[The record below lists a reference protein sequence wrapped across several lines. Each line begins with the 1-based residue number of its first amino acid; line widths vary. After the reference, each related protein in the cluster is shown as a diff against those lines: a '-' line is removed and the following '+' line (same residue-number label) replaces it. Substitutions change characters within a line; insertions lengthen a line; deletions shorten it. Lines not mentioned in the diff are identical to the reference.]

1 VYAHISRRVARRTHP
16 SVITAGD
23 AMMMTRA
30 PKSVVVIRVAMRSV
44 AVAAP
49 SARCA
54 PVTPRMRSRVR
65 ATVDVAEAYASAERF
80 ECTADALRA
89 LDDAPGV
96 FSVADADDVVRF
108 VGCGKRVREEIT
120 RAVEGDDATATAAYA
135 RVVYLPTTAR
145 KAVLTAAWKTVISS
159 LGYVPAMNAASAAM
173 VKTPMFEFTSAQ
185 LAQLANNG
193 YVVIDDGL
201 GTDASAMAQA
211 ARELFDRGVMRNLGQ
226 EGRDD
231 DVAVLASGQMPK
243 GEAFAALERCSKV
256 LLDIPDA
263 LRRACSTFGVDDD
276 SFVAKCARA
285 TAPSR
290 LMIARYPP
298 NGGRYVAHL
307 DNDPNDPSHAEG
319 VPGLRA
325 CDRTFTCIAYLN
337 PTWDTSHEG
346 HFRAYLG
353 PTIDD
358 DFIDIAPVL
367 GRIVVFDSM
376 RILHEVRPSYA
387 DRLAMTVWT

>member
-1 VYAHISRRVARRTHP
+1 MCA
-16 SVITAGD
+16 
-23 AMMMTRA
+23 
-30 PKSVVVIRVAMRSV
+30 V
-44 AVAAP
+44 AVAASAAP
-49 SARCA
+49 SARRA
-54 PVTPRMRSRVR
+54 TATHRVRSHARVR

-108 VGCGKRVREEIT
+108 VGCGKRLREEMT
-120 RAVEGDDATATAAYA
+120 RAVERDDATATAAYA

-159 LGYVPAMNAASAAM
+159 LGYVPAMNTAM
-173 VKTPMFEFTSAQ
+173 VKTPMFEFTSTQ
-185 LAQLANNG
+185 LAQLANDG

-201 GTDASAMAQA
+201 GADASAMAQA

-231 DVAVLASGQMPK
+231 DVAVLASEQMPK

-263 LRRACSTFGVDDD
+263 LRRACSTYGVDDG

-337 PTWDTSHEG
+337 PTWDSSHEG

-358 DFIDIAPVL
+358 NFIDIAPVL

>member
-1 VYAHISRRVARRTHP
+1 
-16 SVITAGD
+16 
-23 AMMMTRA
+23 MRA
-30 PKSVVVIRVAMRSV
+30 V
-44 AVAAP
+44 AVATSAAP

-54 PVTPRMRSRVR
+54 PVTPRVKSHARVC

-185 LAQLANNG
+185 LAQLANDG

-201 GTDASAMAQA
+201 GADASAVAQA
-211 ARELFDRGVMRNLGQ
+211 ARALFDRGVMRNLGQ